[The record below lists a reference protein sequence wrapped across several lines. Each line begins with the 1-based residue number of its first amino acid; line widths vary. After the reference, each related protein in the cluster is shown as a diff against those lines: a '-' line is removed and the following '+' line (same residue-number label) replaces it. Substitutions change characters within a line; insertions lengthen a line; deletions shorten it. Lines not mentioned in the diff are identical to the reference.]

1 MELKENKFYEN
12 PNKQEVSMYEGLS
25 KLIRKSYVAVD
36 QSNLD
41 VNEKRNLLFSL
52 YSFRCLFDNK
62 EMYRLSKILLDY
74 GCSFVCSE
82 AYKNQKGVYE
92 IKDGKGK
99 TFYKFDAG
107 SPVFIKLLKE
117 KKLRKF
123 ASIPQ
128 KLTLF
133 EMVYAC
139 ITLNSA
145 TNALRALWYAYF
157 PYVFLVAPIE
167 HDLYDRIKEI
177 LCTDKI
183 FGLVLN
189 TQEGDNIYVDEE
201 DIREDNPILKDWYA
215 PFIAYRREKPDGTAR
230 YNERLLT
237 IMKLG
242 DFRKVMEL
250 SDLFLAAYP
259 DDEDLLINNVTARL
273 ALCASA
279 EGKEREDLLKL
290 NLSVIN
296 DALASSVN
304 NQASFLYFSGM
315 TKLGLKDVDGAEKD
329 FEATLKADP
338 SYDNALKMLMGIRNA
353 DQLVKDQQNN

>member
-1 MELKENKFYEN
+1 MDLKENKFYEN
-12 PNKQEVSMYEGLS
+12 TDKKEVSMYEGLS
-25 KLIRKSYVAVD
+25 NLIRKSYFAVD
-36 QSNLD
+36 RSNLS

-62 EMYRLSKILLDY
+62 ELYRISNILLEY
-74 GCSFVCSE
+74 GCSFICSS
-82 AYKNQKGVYE
+82 AYKNEKGVYE
-92 IKDGKGK
+92 ITDKNGKK
-99 TFYKFDAG
+99 HYKFDAG
-107 SPVFIKLLKE
+107 SPIFIKLLKE
-117 KKLRKF
+117 RKLNKF

-145 TNALRALWYAYF
+145 TNALRALWYSYF
-157 PYVFLVAPIE
+157 PYVFLVAPTE

-177 LCTDKI
+177 LCTDKVFSCVI
-183 FGLVLN
+183 N
-189 TQEGDNIYVDEE
+189 TEEGDNIYVDEE

-230 YNERLLT
+230 YNERLLA
-237 IMKLG
+237 IMKTG

-279 EGKEREDLLKL
+279 EGKEREQLLKL

-296 DALASSVN
+296 DALASTVD

-315 TKLGLKDVDGAEKD
+315 TKLGLQDLDGAEKD

-338 SYDNALKMLMGIRNA
+338 SYDNALKMLMGMKNA
-353 DQLVKDQQNN
+353 ENLNQKSE

>member
-12 PNKQEVSMYEGLS
+12 PDKQEVSMYEGLS
-25 KLIRKSYVAVD
+25 KLIRKSYAAVD

-74 GCSFVCSE
+74 GCSFVCSQ

-279 EGKEREDLLKL
+279 KGKEREDLLKL

-353 DQLVKDQQNN
+353 DQLANPNENK

>member
-1 MELKENKFYEN
+1 MEFKENKFYES

-25 KLIRKSYVAVD
+25 NLIRKSYFAVD
-36 QSNLD
+36 QSNLS

-62 EMYRLSKILLDY
+62 ELYRLSRILVDY
-74 GCSFVCSE
+74 GCSFICSDT
-82 AYKNQKGVYE
+82 YKNEKGVYE
-92 IKDGKGK
+92 ITDSKGK
-99 TFYKFDAG
+99 KHYKFDAG

-117 KKLRKF
+117 KKLKKF

-128 KLTLF
+128 KYTLF
-133 EMVYAC
+133 EMVYTC

-145 TNALRALWYAYF
+145 TNALKALWYAYF
-157 PYVFLVAPIE
+157 PYVFLVAPTE
-167 HDLYDRIKEI
+167 HDLYDQIKEI
-177 LCTDKI
+177 LCTNKV
-183 FGLVLN
+183 FALVLN
-189 TQEGDNIYVDEE
+189 TEEGDNIYVDEE
-201 DIREDNPILKDWYA
+201 DIREDNPMLKDWYS

-237 IMKLG
+237 IMKTG

-279 EGKEREDLLKL
+279 DGKEREDLLKL
-290 NLSVIN
+290 NLSVIS
-296 DALASSVN
+296 DALASTVN

-315 TKLGLKDVDGAEKD
+315 TKLGLGDVDGAERD

-338 SYDNALKMLMGIRNA
+338 SYDNALKMLTGMRNA
-353 DQLVKDQQNN
+353 SELTDKNNG